1 LDIARS
7 FDVDEKRRRFL
18 GMDLLLDSL
27 ISPDKL
33 NWMLI
38 AAVLFME
45 TDQGKNSAAREIAFI
60 EPVGIDL
67 PGLKQR

>member
-1 LDIARS
+1 
-7 FDVDEKRRRFL
+7 
-18 GMDLLLDSL
+18 MDLLLDSL